1 MTAALSTGPPSEEFG
16 FHDEDIAIA
25 RRYAEALVDAAQ
37 KEGPVDAMLDELERG
52 RGRRPQAVPAVRRG
66 AGLGAGAERPRR
78 IASSSRSST
87 VAPRSLVL
95 RFLRVLN
102 RHGRLGLLAA
112 IRREARSI
120 WDRRNRRIPV
130 RVRSAV
136 PLDDGQLQAL
146 RDRLAGL
153 IAGTPILSVS
163 TDPGLIGGLV
173 VQVGDHLYDASVKSR
188 LAQLRHRL
196 IEGKTHEI
204 QSRRD
209 QFSYPA

>member
-1 MTAALSTGPPSEEFG
+1 MTATSTATPPEEPALD
-16 FHDEDIAIA
+16 DESIAVA
-25 RRYAEALVDAAQ
+25 RRYAEAFVDAAE
-37 KEGPVDAMLDELERG
+37 KEGGAGPALDELDEIEADVLEPFPRFAEILGSARVPLAEKDRILLQLFDG
-52 RGRRPQAVPAVRRG
+52 R
-66 AGLGAGAERPRR
+66 
-78 IASSSRSST
+78 ASG
-87 VAPRSLVL
+87 LVL

-102 RHGRLGLLAA
+102 RHGRLDLL
-112 IRREARSI
+112 RGVLREGRAI

-136 PLDDGQLQAL
+136 PLDEGQLQSL
-146 RDRLAGL
+146 RDRLARL
-153 IAGTPILSVS
+153 VAGTPILNVS
-163 TDPGLIGGLV
+163 TDPALIGGLV
-173 VQVGDHLYDASVKSR
+173 VQVGDTLYDASVKSR